1 MATLAVG
8 SITFHSATMSVA
20 QLQKELGKLTAE
32 EQLALA
38 DYLVKQAEWSRE
50 PSPVQLAELDRRY
63 ADALAHPEKLISPE
77 EARRRL
83 KR

>member
-1 MATLAVG
+1 
-8 SITFHSATMSVA
+8 MSVA

-50 PSPVQLAELDRRY
+50 PSTAQLAELDRRY
-63 ADALAHPEKLISPE
+63 AEALAHPEKLLTLE
-77 EARRRL
+77 EARLRI

>member
-1 MATLAVG
+1 MAALAVG
-8 SITFHSATMSVA
+8 AITLHSATMSVA

-50 PSPVQLAELDRRY
+50 PSPEQLTELNRRY
-63 ADALAHPEKLISPE
+63 AEAVAHPEKLLTPE